1 MDLKSKIQQIENL
14 PSPDFVLKKIMETAS
29 SPSASAK
36 DLNAV
41 ASKDP
46 GFVAKI
52 LKLANSAYYGLPKKV
67 SKLTDAIMIL
77 GFKTVRN
84 MAMSIF
90 TNENFFA
97 FEAKEIDIKEFW
109 KHSISVATIGETVA
123 ERIGYSNKEEIF
135 MCGLLHDLGKSVQ
148 ALIFPNLFDSIVKV
162 AKSSKISYFEAEN
175 IIGAPTHEYF
185 ARILLEKWKFP
196 EIVLTSA
203 SNHHKTET
211 IKNTL
216 YSDPVF
222 IITLST
228 FIAERMKQGSN
239 GSETSIKL
247 PELVWNDL
255 GLTPKIFHDIVQMSE
270 KKLSRIDDF
279 VNIK

>member
-1 MDLKSKIQQIENL
+1 MDLKNRIRQIENL
-14 PSPDFVLKKIMETAS
+14 PSPDFILKKIVETAS

-36 DLNAV
+36 DLNLV

-90 TNENFFA
+90 TNENYFS
-97 FEAKEIDIKEFW
+97 FESEEIELKEFW
-109 KHSISVATIGETVA
+109 KHSVAVATIGETVA

-148 ALIFPNLFDSIVKV
+148 AMLFPKLFDSLIKMARKLEV
-162 AKSSKISYFEAEN
+162 SYFEAEN
-175 IIGAPTHEYF
+175 IIGIPTHEYF

-196 EIVLTSA
+196 EVVIASA
-203 SNHHKTET
+203 SNHHKAE
-211 IKNTL
+211 IVKNTL
-216 YSDPVF
+216 HSDPVF
-222 IITLST
+222 IISVST
-228 FIAERMKQGSN
+228 FIAERMHQGSN
-239 GSETSIKL
+239 GSEKSIKL
-247 PELVWNDL
+247 PEIVWNEL
-255 GLTPKIFHDIVQMSE
+255 GFTPKIFYDIVQMSE
-270 KKLSRIDDF
+270 KKLSKIDDF